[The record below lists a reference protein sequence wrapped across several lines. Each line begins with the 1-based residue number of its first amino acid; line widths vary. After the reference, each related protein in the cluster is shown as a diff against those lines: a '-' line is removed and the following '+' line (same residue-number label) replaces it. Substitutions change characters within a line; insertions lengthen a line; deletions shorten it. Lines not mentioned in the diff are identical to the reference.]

1 MKILCTICARKASKG
16 IKNKAQKKINGRSL
30 IEISIKQAFLSKLFD
45 EIVVSTDSKK
55 IQSIANKCGAKSWF
69 LRSKKLSN
77 DKISKIP
84 VIKDIFQK
92 SEIRFKKKFDIC
104 IDLDVTSP
112 LRKIEDIKSAL
123 RLFLKK
129 KKTQNLFSVCK
140 SRKNPYFNMIEVKN
154 KTVSLVKKSK
164 NLFKVTNR
172 QSAPQV
178 FDMNASIYIWK
189 RSTILKSKKL
199 FNKYTDIYVMPQ
211 SRSIDIDSYFDLE
224 VIRLISKKKN
234 A

>member
-1 MKILCTICARKASKG
+1 MNILCTICARQDSKG
-16 IKNKAQKKINGRSL
+16 VKNKALKKINGKTL
-30 IEISIKQAFLSKLFD
+30 IEISIKQAFLSNLFD

-55 IQSIANKCGAKSWF
+55 IQNIAIKSGAKSWF

-77 DKISKIP
+77 DKISKTP
-84 VIKDIFQK
+84 AIKDIFQK

-112 LRKIEDIKSAL
+112 LRKPKDIKNAL
-123 RLFLKK
+123 KIFLKK
-129 KKTQNLFSVCK
+129 KKTQNLFSVCEA
-140 SRKNPYFNMIEVKN
+140 RRNPYFNMIEVKN
-154 KTVSLVKKSK
+154 RTIDLVKKPK

-172 QSAPQV
+172 QTAPQV

-189 RSTILKSKKL
+189 RSAILKSIEL
-199 FNKYTDIYVMPQ
+199 FNKDTDIYIMPQ
-211 SRSIDIDSYFDLE
+211 SRSIDIDTDFDLKL
-224 VIRLISKKKN
+224 IRLLSKKQH

>member
-1 MKILCTICARKASKG
+1 MNILCTICARQDSKG
-16 IKNKAQKKINGRSL
+16 VKNKALKKINGKTL
-30 IEISIKQAFLSKLFD
+30 IEISIKQAFLSNLFD

-55 IQSIANKCGAKSWF
+55 IQNIAIKSGAKSWF

-77 DKISKIP
+77 DKISKTP
-84 VIKDIFQK
+84 AIKDIFQK

-112 LRKIEDIKSAL
+112 LRKLKDIKNAL
-123 RLFLKK
+123 KIFLKK
-129 KKTQNLFSVCK
+129 KKTQNLFSVCEA
-140 SRKNPYFNMIEVKN
+140 RRNPYFNMIEVKN
-154 KTVSLVKKSK
+154 RTIDLVKKPK

-172 QSAPQV
+172 QTAPQV

-189 RSTILKSKKL
+189 RSAILKSIEL
-199 FNKYTDIYVMPQ
+199 FNKDTDIYIMPQ
-211 SRSIDIDSYFDLE
+211 SRSIDIDTDFDLKLT
-224 VIRLISKKKN
+224 RLLSKKQH